1 VGDARWD
8 PVATAFIEHYA
19 TLYGQV
25 RTHVLHAH
33 LIEHLPAAPAEI
45 VDVGGGAGHQSIPL
59 ALAGYAVTI
68 VDPSAVML
76 GRAAEALEDLPIEV
90 AARVRL
96 VEADGEHAPELLGTE
111 TFDGVL
117 CHGVL
122 MYLDD
127 PIPLVTALC
136 RLPRPG
142 GIVSVV
148 TKNRRTLAMRPALE
162 GDWAGALAAFDA
174 QREINGLDID
184 TRPDDVDELG
194 DWFRQRGVD
203 PVSWYGVR
211 CFTEGWA
218 RDRPPVDP
226 PDEVLAVELEASRRD
241 PYRQL
246 SRLFHYIGRR
256 RPAAPTP

>member
-1 VGDARWD
+1 MGDARWD
-8 PVATAFIEHYA
+8 PVATAFVEHYDS
-19 TLYGQV
+19 LYGQV

-33 LIEHLPAAPAEI
+33 LLEHLPAPPAEV
-45 VDVGGGAGHQSIPL
+45 VDIGGGAGHQSIPL
-59 ALAGYAVTI
+59 ARAGYIVTI

-76 GRAAEALEDLPIEV
+76 AEAARMLDEEPRDV

-96 VEADGEHAPELLGTE
+96 VEADGERVPELLGGNR
-111 TFDGVL
+111 FDGVL

-127 PIPLVTALC
+127 PVPLVTALC
-136 RLPRPG
+136 DLAGSG

-162 GDWAGALAAFDA
+162 GDWAGALAAFDGD
-174 QREINGLDID
+174 REINGLNIE
-184 TRPDDVDELG
+184 TRADDVDELSELL
-194 DWFRQRGVD
+194 RQRGVE
-203 PVSWYGVR
+203 PVAWYGVR
-211 CFTEGWA
+211 RFTEGWA

-226 PDEVLAVELEASRRD
+226 VDEVLAVELEASRRD

-246 SRLFHYIGRR
+246 SRLFHLVGRR
-256 RPAAPTP
+256 H